1 MTIGKLHQFMWH
13 IKQHFFCILGY
24 STNGPYFGA
33 IIGRYANRIA
43 NGTFELEGKTY
54 NLEVNNGPNSLHGGK
69 FGFDK
74 VCACITPAVVS
85 HG

>member
-1 MTIGKLHQFMWH
+1 MTYKLNAY
-13 IKQHFFCILGY
+13 IILGY

-54 NLEVNNGPNSLHGGK
+54 NLEVNNEPNSLHGGK

-74 VCACITPAVVS
+74 VCVYMHYTYLWNVACNGLLVFL
-85 HG
+85 